1 MPRTP
6 LSRAACEREARGV
19 AGGRGGSAEGPLR
32 AEASAR
38 ARPGGEQG
46 TVGDDGA
53 GGGALPRDDAG
64 DEEESGDAE
73 ADEVG
78 EEAEEDESDDKSDDS
93 EDEDETPAGPA
104 DDTIDG
110 EVNNLLADFEAEAV
124 ASAEQDEAL
133 KGESYIY
140 SKPISK
146 LLFEADDVTFDV
158 GHFAGNIA
166 RVIDNYQ
173 TLLDVEKMIF
183 DKAKAFISAKYGEPI
198 ADQFETILADQH
210 QISFV
215 TGAGKDASTQSEEIV
230 PVAAGAMTP
239 A

>member
-1 MPRTP
+1 MKKKKKSLADLLFEDDR
-6 LSRAACEREARGV
+6 LIKEEDED
-19 AGGRGGSAEGPLR
+19 EG
-32 AEASAR
+32 
-38 ARPGGEQG
+38 
-46 TVGDDGA
+46 GDDIFGDDD
-53 GGGALPRDDAG
+53 GGGDDDAGDEDADAG
-64 DEEESGDAE
+64 DEEESDDAE
-73 ADEVG
+73 ADEEE

-110 EVNNLLADFEAEAV
+110 EVNNLLTDFEAEAV